1 MKKLL
6 FGLLSL
12 FLVTAT
18 LSAQDGKKAMRKAA
32 SALTSYNVDKKNN
45 AAKLDEAIE
54 QIEAAT
60 KDPEMS
66 GTAKVWQVR
75 GEIYN
80 SQAEQDFTQMLIN
93 PEHEPDT
100 KNLEAAYQAKS
111 SFMKAL
117 ANAAK
122 KFETKEALGGLENA
136 ASYINAFAN
145 YYITAGK
152 YTEAYKPLKEV
163 VGIHEALVDK
173 GSAVPFLKEE
183 ADLNNH
189 YYVTAV
195 TGNAAGET
203 DAAKTML
210 KTLIDKDYDQPAIY
224 STYAGI
230 VMKEDEA
237 AALAVIE
244 KARAKYP
251 DNSDILFAE
260 INYYIGKGDNAA
272 LESKLTEAIEKEPDN
287 VTLYSALGNVY
298 TQLFTEATA
307 AGDEVAAQ
315 GYSDKAMKYFNTA
328 IEKDPKAYQPIYS
341 IGSLYFNQAV
351 ELQKMQNNLGMSRAD
366 QAKYEELNKEISS
379 LFDKALPYFLQAD
392 ELNNE
397 DRNTLIALKEIYARK
412 DDLAKSGEYKAR
424 LEALNN

>member
-1 MKKLL
+1 MNKLL
-6 FGLLSL
+6 FGLLCL
-12 FLVTAT
+12 FLMTGT
-18 LSAQDGKKAMRKAA
+18 LAAQDGKKAMRKAS
-32 SALTSYNVDKKNN
+32 SALTSYNVDKTNN

-54 QIEAAT
+54 QIEMAV

-66 GTAKVWQVR
+66 GEAKVWQVR
-75 GEIYN
+75 GEVYN
-80 SQAEQDFTQMLIN
+80 GQAETDFTKMIID
-93 PEHEPDT
+93 PEHKPDPA
-100 KNLEAAYQAKS
+100 NLQAAYKAKE

-117 ANAAK
+117 DNAEK
-122 KFETKEALGGLENA
+122 KFETKEAMSGLENTA
-136 ASYINAFAN
+136 NYINSYAN
-145 YYITAGK
+145 YYINAGE
-152 YTEAYKPLKEV
+152 YTEAYQPLSEV
-163 VGIHEALVDK
+163 IAIHELLVSNGK
-173 GSAVPFLKEE
+173 GVTFLNEE

-203 DAAKTML
+203 EAAKAML
-210 KTLIDKDYDQPAIY
+210 KKLIDADYDQPAVY

-230 VMKEDEA
+230 MMKEDEA
-237 AALAVIE
+237 AALKVIE
-244 KARAKYP
+244 QARAKYP
-251 DNSDILFAE
+251 DNTDILFAE
-260 INYYIGKGDNAA
+260 INYYISKGDNAA

-307 AGDEVAAQ
+307 NGDAAAAKD
-315 GYSDKAMKYFNTA
+315 YSDKAMKYFNTA

-341 IGSLYFNQAV
+341 IGSMHYNQAV
-351 ELQKMQNNLGMSRAD
+351 ELQKQQNQLGMSRAD
-366 QAKYEELNKEISS
+366 QAKYDELGKEIST

-392 ELNNE
+392 ELNSE

-424 LEALNN
+424 LEAL

>member
-12 FLVTAT
+12 FLMTGT
-18 LSAQDGKKAMRKAA
+18 LVAQDGKKAMRKAS

-54 QIEAAT
+54 QINLAT

-66 GTAKVWQVR
+66 GTAKVWQVK

-80 SQAEQDFTQMLIN
+80 SQAERDFTMMLVN
-93 PEHEPDT
+93 AEHVPDA
-100 KNLEAAYQAKS
+100 KNLDAAYEAKT
-111 SFMKAL
+111 SFMQALDKAE
-117 ANAAK
+117 K
-122 KFETKEALGGLENA
+122 KFETKEAISGLENA

-145 YYITAGK
+145 YYITSGK
-152 YTEAYKPLKEV
+152 YEEAYKPLSEV
-163 VGIHEALVDK
+163 VTIHELLTSK
-173 GSAVPFLKEE
+173 GGAVPFLQEE

-195 TGNAAGET
+195 TGNAAGDTET
-203 DAAKTML
+203 AAKML
-210 KTLIDKDYDQPAIY
+210 KTLIDKDYDQPAVY
-224 STYAGI
+224 STYAQI
-230 VMKEDEA
+230 IMKEDEA
-237 AALAVIE
+237 AALGVIE

-298 TQLFTEATA
+298 TQLFTDATA
-307 AGDEVAAQ
+307 AGNEAAAKD
-315 GYSDKAMKYFNTA
+315 YSDKAMKYFNTA

-341 IGSLYFNQAV
+341 IGSLHFNKAV

-366 QAKYEELNKEISS
+366 QAKYDELNKEISA

-392 ELNNE
+392 ELNSE

-424 LEALNN
+424 LEAMD

>member
-12 FLVTAT
+12 FLAT
-18 LSAQDGKKAMRKAA
+18 GTLVAQDGKKAMRKAS
-32 SALTSYNVDKKNN
+32 SALVSYNADKKNN

-54 QIEAAT
+54 QIEMAT
-60 KDPEMS
+60 QDAEIS

-75 GEIYN
+75 GEVYN

-93 PEHEPDT
+93 AEHQPDP
-100 KNLEAAYQAKS
+100 KNLEAAYKAQE
-111 SFMKAL
+111 SFTKAL
-117 ANAAK
+117 EKAEK
-122 KFETKEALGGLENA
+122 KFETREALSGLENT
-136 ASYINAFAN
+136 ASYINSYAN
-145 YYITAGK
+145 YYITGGEYAAA
-152 YTEAYKPLKEV
+152 YTPLQRV
-163 VGIHEALVDK
+163 VDIHETLVAEGK
-173 GSAVPFLKEE
+173 AVPFLQEE

-203 DAAKTML
+203 DAAKAML
-210 KTLIDKDYDQPAIY
+210 KKLIDKDYDQPAVY
-224 STYAGI
+224 STYAQI
-230 VMKEDEA
+230 MMKEDEA
-237 AALAVIE
+237 AALQVIE

-260 INYYIGKGDNAA
+260 INYYITKGDNSA

-287 VTLYSALGNVY
+287 VTLYAALGNVY
-298 TQLFTEATA
+298 TQLFTEATGNGNEA
-307 AGDEVAAQ
+307 AAQ
-315 GYSDKAMKYFNTA
+315 GYYDKAMQYFNTA

-341 IGSLYFNQAV
+341 IGSLYFNKAV

-366 QAKYEELNKEISS
+366 QAKYDELNKEING
-379 LFDKALPYFLQAD
+379 LFDQALPFFLQAD
-392 ELNNE
+392 ELNKE

-412 DDLAKSGEYKAR
+412 DDLTKSGEYKAR
-424 LEALNN
+424 LEALNK